1 MKNKILKMLDN
12 KIIVNIVR
20 TFILCLPII
29 LWYIACIISSK
40 I

>member
-12 KIIVNIVR
+12 KIIANIVR

-29 LWYIACIISSK
+29 LWIIACIITNNL
-40 I
+40 